1 MAKFIIE
8 DFHKTEL
15 DQLDT
20 QKVREIRKKV
30 LWAGAK
36 VVEKETRAYIY
47 DEHRESG
54 DLAKSVAQ
62 TDIHEDLDSTWVEIY
77 PQGYDSRGVSNELKN
92 KIIIDGYYSKG
103 TGTKKIKDPYV
114 KKLRERLE
122 PRILS
127 VMEYQFNL
135 CMDELSK

>member
-1 MAKFIIE
+1 MAKFIVE
-8 DFHKTEL
+8 DFHRTEL
-15 DQLDT
+15 DQLDP

-36 VVEKETRAYIY
+36 VVERETRDYIY

-54 DLAKSVAQ
+54 DMARSVAQ
-62 TDIHEDLDSTWVEIY
+62 TDVHEDLDETWVEIY
-77 PQGYDSRGVSNELKN
+77 PQGYDSRGVSNEMKS

-114 KKLRERLE
+114 KKLRSRLE
-122 PRILS
+122 PRILA

-135 CMDELSK
+135 CMDELSE